1 MKQEEKL
8 CQQHTVLHVFSIR
21 PSGLCHSYCDP
32 LPNTPQKKKKKKGEW
47 RKRIQL
53 MFFPSLLEMSSELP
67 GRGMQAIP
75 WSWGMTW
82 ELRYMGA
89 IRGEGPWLP
98 VSPGLFGLDGSVI
111 LPHRWRL
118 ACLSLSPP
126 APQASCA
133 YQLCA
138 KHTAV
143 HGKTVPANLE
153 QWFIT
158 NNRRRYREVCVNAV
172 QHEWSRLQLM
182 KSKKK
187 IASESEKELFT
198 LFRGLR
204 NVHINYDNQM
214 FRHAKPASGC

>member
-1 MKQEEKL
+1 MPALKA
-8 CQQHTVLHVFSIR
+8 
-21 PSGLCHSYCDP
+21 
-32 LPNTPQKKKKKKGEW
+32 NTPQGERKKERKWNKRRNCASNTLCCMCFLFGPLASVTVIVIRCLTLLKKKKKRRVK
-47 RKRIQL
+47 KKDPA

-143 HGKTVPANLE
+143 HGKTVPANLK

-187 IASESEKELFT
+187 NCQRVRKGI
-198 LFRGLR
+198 
-204 NVHINYDNQM
+204 IYII
-214 FRHAKPASGC
+214 